1 MLRFYPPKAV
11 YLLIALSKLIMQKFT
26 QEQLMLFLYGEAS
39 PILKLAI
46 DKALKED
53 ANLKKELA
61 TLRRS
66 KKQLEEMKGKPLS
79 PSQKSIDAILKY
91 AKDTAK
97 KK

>member
-1 MLRFYPPKAV
+1 MLY
-11 YLLIALSKLIMQKFT
+11 
-26 QEQLMLFLYGEAS
+26 LYGEAS

-53 ANLKKELA
+53 ADLKKEVA
-61 TLRRS
+61 TLKRS
-66 KKQLEEMKGKPLS
+66 KKQLEELKGKPLS

-91 AKDTAK
+91 AKESGK